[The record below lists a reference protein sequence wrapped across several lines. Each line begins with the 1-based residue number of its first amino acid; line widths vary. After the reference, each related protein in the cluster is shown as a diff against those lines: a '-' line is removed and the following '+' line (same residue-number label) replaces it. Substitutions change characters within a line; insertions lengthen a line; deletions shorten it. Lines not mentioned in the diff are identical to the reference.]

1 MRYSHRA
8 AIVVITCAAVCCVLI
23 GVAPVAA
30 AAPGDHLWSDWV
42 YTSDVFEDESA
53 TAVTIAPGGYP
64 VVVGTAVGT
73 PAGDTDIRYVSYE
86 TTTSLWRW
94 NAVPLTWD
102 GAVGGDD
109 RPGGVVTDAAGNAYI
124 AGTTTVAGGTT
135 DIVILKV
142 LGTDPAGPLSG
153 DLLWARQYGGSSGR
167 DDAAEALATDAAGNI
182 YVTGDSVNA
191 AGNLDVVTIK
201 YRPDGTRAWV
211 RLLDSPSKKLD
222 RGLVISVRGAAVYV
236 AGVSRRAGSAD
247 DVVLIKYSTA
257 GKREWVRHYDDPLH
271 LSERVT
277 GIAST
282 GNSVYLCGAGKVGVA
297 APGDALLLKYDTKG
311 ALKWARYAGGKAGA
325 DMWNDVA
332 VNGKGQVHVT
342 GTFFR
347 KATADDIATSVYGSG
362 GNVLWGVWFSSGGA
376 GPDIGQALAV
386 DASRRTYVC
395 GSIQR
400 SAGDSD
406 MVVLCYGPHGTATQW
421 SSRYPDSSAY
431 LTETNW
437 GDDYANDIALAGAA
451 IYVAG
456 ASTIYHDL
464 SGGGYGGMSLD
475 FMTVKLQR

>member
-53 TAVTIAPGGYP
+53 TVVTIAPGGYP
-64 VVVGTAVGT
+64 VVVGTAGGT
-73 PAGDTDIRYVSYE
+73 PGGDSDIRYVSYDAA
-86 TTTSLWRW
+86 TSLWRW

-102 GAVGGDD
+102 GAAGGDD
-109 RPGGVVTDAAGNAYI
+109 RPAGVATDAAGNAYI

-142 LGTDPAGPLSG
+142 LGADPVGPISG
-153 DLLWARQYGGSSGR
+153 DLLWARQYGGPAGM
-167 DDAAEALATDAAGNI
+167 DDAAAALATDAAGNV
-182 YVTGDSVNA
+182 YVTGGSVNA

-211 RLLDSPSKKLD
+211 RLFDSPSKKLD

-236 AGVSRRAGSAD
+236 AGVSRRNGSAD

-257 GKREWVRHYDDPLH
+257 GKREWVRYYDDPLH
-271 LSERVT
+271 LSDGVT
-277 GIAST
+277 GIAVT
-282 GNSVYLCGAGKVGVA
+282 GSAVYLCGAGKVGVV

-311 ALKWARYAGGKAGA
+311 ALGWARYAGGKAGV
-325 DMWNDVA
+325 DVWNDVA
-332 VNGKGQVHVT
+332 VDGKGQVHVT

-376 GPDIGQALAV
+376 GLDIGQALAV

-406 MVVLCYGPHGTATQW
+406 MVVLCYGPNGTTTQW

-464 SGGGYGGMSLD
+464 SGGGHGGMSLD